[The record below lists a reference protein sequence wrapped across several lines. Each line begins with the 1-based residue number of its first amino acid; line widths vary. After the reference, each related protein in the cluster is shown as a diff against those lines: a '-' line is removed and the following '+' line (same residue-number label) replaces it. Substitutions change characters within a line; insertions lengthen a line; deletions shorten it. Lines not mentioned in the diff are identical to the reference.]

1 MTISQQLQFAGQPV
15 TDILFVYSLIYSFL
29 QAQVISC
36 LEGKIKRVSAECKS
50 VLTKKEEQSADSFK
64 VILTIN
70 LVFCFCLCQLN
81 IHI

>member
-1 MTISQQLQFAGQPV
+1 MTISQQLQFAGPP
-15 TDILFVYSLIYSFL
+15 VYSLIYSFL

-64 VILTIN
+64 VKLTIN